1 MMQISRSEHELS
13 ELPCF
18 RIRTDPELLPQWK
31 HLFCEQPTQSFS
43 KGKVLIPQ
51 SCKLTKVYYVL
62 DGFIEYR
69 YTDSDGEQHLIDL
82 MSRGNLCGLHS
93 LFSSTHRTFVI
104 LSLNSPAIQYIPDR
118 KRQWKLRKKPM
129 TQWRRRL
136 PYDQRTVPNPGADEC
151 ID

>member
-13 ELPCF
+13 ELSCF
-18 RIRTDPELLPQWK
+18 RIRTDPELLSQWK

-93 LFSSTHRTFVI
+93 LFSSTHRTLVI
-104 LSLNSPAIQYIPDR
+104 LSLNSPAIQCIPDR
-118 KRQWKLRKKPM
+118 KKAVETAKKANDTMAEAIALRPADSSEP
-129 TQWRRRL
+129 RR
-136 PYDQRTVPNPGADEC
+136 
-151 ID
+151 